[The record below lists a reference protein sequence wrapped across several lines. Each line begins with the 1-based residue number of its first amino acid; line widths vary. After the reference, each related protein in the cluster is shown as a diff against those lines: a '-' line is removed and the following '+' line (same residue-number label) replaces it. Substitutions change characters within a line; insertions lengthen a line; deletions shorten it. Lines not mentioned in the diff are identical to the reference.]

1 MKDLSLKG
9 KKVFLT
15 NVEDRV
21 KFLNCNFLSKNEEKN
36 VYMNLLI
43 FLQNP
48 KQEIGYLS
56 CYNYNKIDG
65 YIYIDVFLYEEQKE
79 DVLIESCILL
89 LNYLFTCFP
98 IRKVYYQTN
107 DYLLEKLSIKILKK
121 LNFKL
126 EANLKNDVFYD
137 GRYCNKYILALYK
150 NEYKEVL
157 NEK

>member
-65 YIYIDVFLYEEQKE
+65 YIYMDVFFMK
-79 DVLIESCILL
+79 
-89 LNYLFTCFP
+89 N
-98 IRKVYYQTN
+98 
-107 DYLLEKLSIKILKK
+107 KK
-121 LNFKL
+121 KM
-126 EANLKNDVFYD
+126 Y
-137 GRYCNKYILALYK
+137 
-150 NEYKEVL
+150 
-157 NEK
+157 